1 MTNKIALFLA
11 ILIIALFTLDYF
23 VLHWNLPVFLG
34 RKLGNLSEWIAF
46 WR

>member
-1 MTNKIALFLA
+1 MTNKIAFFLALLIIGLFL
-11 ILIIALFTLDYF
+11 LDFF

-34 RKLGNLSEWIAF
+34 RKFMALTEWVAF